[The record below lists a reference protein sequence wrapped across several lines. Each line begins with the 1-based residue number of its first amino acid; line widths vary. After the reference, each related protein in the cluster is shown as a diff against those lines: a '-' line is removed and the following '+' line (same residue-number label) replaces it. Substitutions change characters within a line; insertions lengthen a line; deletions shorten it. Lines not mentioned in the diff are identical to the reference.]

1 MIFEGVYPRYLTELG
16 QKQAA
21 VTGQRLGE
29 LYARYLQVLSKL
41 LKPGLLIQFVPS
53 QKLDENANKSS
64 AKIRLVKSTMTRYVL
79 CSVNGHI
86 IVFNCPGLQK
96 LPT

>member
-1 MIFEGVYPRYLTELG
+1 MIFKGVYPRYLTELG

-29 LYARYLQVLSKL
+29 LYARYLQVLPNL
-41 LKPGLLIQFVPS
+41 FTWGVFLIQCYS

-64 AKIRLVKSTMTRYVL
+64 ARIRLVKSTMTRYVL
-79 CSVNGHI
+79 CSVNGYI
-86 IVFNCPGLQK
+86 IVLIVQGH
-96 LPT
+96 